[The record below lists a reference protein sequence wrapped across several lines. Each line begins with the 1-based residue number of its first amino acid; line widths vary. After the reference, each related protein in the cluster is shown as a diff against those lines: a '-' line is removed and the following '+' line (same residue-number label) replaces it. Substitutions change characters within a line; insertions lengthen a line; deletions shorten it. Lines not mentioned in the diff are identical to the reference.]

1 MLVLVIVYFSFA
13 LANMH
18 GTARFEVWYNV
29 HNRTLLYVFILLK
42 DFVKIKFIQFTCLS
56 VLCYIIA
63 LQMWPFNYYHA
74 AMDTI
79 NRIA

>member
-1 MLVLVIVYFSFA
+1 MLVLIIVYFSFA
-13 LANMH
+13 LANNMH

-42 DFVKIKFIQFTCLS
+42 CFVKIKFIQFTCLS

-63 LQMWPFNYYHA
+63 LQMWPFIYHA
-74 AMDTI
+74 AMDTM